1 MINTTEIRVGHNL
14 SVSFYIKDTLVKIS
28 FVIQG
33 TVGCKGEIRFH
44 FQPITMYPKIN
55 NLPECSFFAGSIYEN
70 EIKIFGFLENGDIL
84 EFSNCVI
91 S

>member
-1 MINTTEIRVGHNL
+1 
-14 SVSFYIKDTLVKIS
+14 
-28 FVIQG
+28 
-33 TVGCKGEIRFH
+33 
-44 FQPITMYPKIN
+44 MYPKIN
-55 NLPECSFFAGSIYEN
+55 NLPKYTECSFFAGSIYGN